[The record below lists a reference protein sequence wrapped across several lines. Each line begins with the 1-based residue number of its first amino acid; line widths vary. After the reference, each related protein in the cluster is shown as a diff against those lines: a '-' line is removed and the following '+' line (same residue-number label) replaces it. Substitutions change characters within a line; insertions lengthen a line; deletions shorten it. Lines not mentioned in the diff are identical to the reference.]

1 MINIIKLEDVV
12 KQIMFNNA
20 LKGHLSTSKSS
31 FTLLKSDLGT
41 GKKSAKL
48 IGLFNVPNFS
58 YFYSILPV
66 SVSLS

>member
-1 MINIIKLEDVV
+1 MINIKLEDLV

-31 FTLLKSDLGT
+31 FTVLKSDWALG
-41 GKKSAKL
+41 KRAKL

-58 YFYSILPV
+58 YFYSVLPV
-66 SVSLS
+66 SVSFS